1 MQKDP
6 IVEEIRKIREEH
18 SAKYNHDLRAIYKDL
33 KEQEYTSGRRY
44 VKFPA
49 KRIAIKKV
57 G

>member
-18 SAKYNHDLRAIYKDL
+18 SAKFNHDLRAIYKDL
-33 KEQEYTSGRRY
+33 KEQERTSGRRY
-44 VKFPA
+44 MKYPA
-49 KRIAIKKV
+49 KRTTIKKV